1 MKFNKIIF
9 PALACTLMLGS
20 CDDNKWNGEHLMVTV
35 KSVNPKCPLH

>member
-20 CDDNKWNGEHLMVTV
+20 CDDNKMEFLTPYCNCEI
-35 KSVNPKCPLH
+35 S